1 MDTAAAGTWASH
13 STNPNLQDFNSNL
26 NQINANSQTNH
37 NSQHAVIFTNQQ
49 HLIPSPENGDR
60 NVATGAFNSSKLQ
73 QLLGD
78 SDDYDVTRKSEK
90 SKNPLSKWFSS
101 LTKKRKNKA
110 ASRPMVEILFDQEYS
125 RDDSLLDDSGFVPEY
140 RRRKYSDPTGTG
152 NPPHFR
158 YGSLDRRPWIRS
170 EVNEDS
176 MERRQYGSL
185 DRRTQ
190 SQILTRWN
198 GTTMQDLR
206 FDDAEQQNLHHYH
219 GSSLESE
226 PFHAANRQQ
235 KPHCDMSQFAL
246 TADKPASINN
256 QFWSLP
262 RPKAYKLYP
271 GSSTEESNQFS
282 DVTLQD
288 SKLPQIDNQDEVANR
303 SSDMSLPRNFK
314 LKNGNVEGIDACDNL
329 CSIPVPVV
337 GQHLSYVVVWHD
349 FVEKYKLFINC

>member
-1 MDTAAAGTWASH
+1 MT
-13 STNPNLQDFNSNL
+13 
-26 NQINANSQTNH
+26 
-37 NSQHAVIFTNQQ
+37 FTNQQ
-49 HLIPSPENGDR
+49 HLIPSPENGDL
-60 NVATGAFNSSKLQ
+60 NVATTGAFNSSKLN
-73 QLLGD
+73 QLLGE
-78 SDDYDVTRKSEK
+78 SDDYDVTGKREK

-125 RDDSLLDDSGFVPEY
+125 RDDSDLLDDSGFVPEY

-152 NPPHFR
+152 NPAYHR

-185 DRRTQ
+185 DRRAQ

-206 FDDAEQQNLHHYH
+206 FDDAQQQSSHHYH
-219 GSSLESE
+219 GSSSESE
-226 PFHAANRQQ
+226 SFHAANKQQ
-235 KPHCDMSQFAL
+235 KLHHDMSQLGL
-246 TADKPASINN
+246 TPSIDK

-271 GSSTEESNQFS
+271 GSSTESNQFS
-282 DVTLQD
+282 DATLQD
-288 SKLPQIDNQDEVANR
+288 GKLPQIDNQDEVANR

-314 LKNGNVEGIDACDNL
+314 LKNSNVEGIDACDNM
-329 CSIPVPVV
+329 CSIPVHVV
-337 GQHLSYVVVWHD
+337 GLHLLYVVVWHD
-349 FVEKYKLFINC
+349 FVEKYKLFINS

>member
-1 MDTAAAGTWASH
+1 MGTAAVGTWTSR
-13 STNPNLQDFNSNL
+13 STNPNLQDFNPNL

-37 NSQHAVIFTNQQ
+37 NSQHAVTFTNQ
-49 HLIPSPENGDR
+49 HLIPSPENGDL
-60 NVATGAFNSSKLQ
+60 NVATTGAFRSSKLH
-73 QLLGD
+73 QLLGE
-78 SDDYDVTRKSEK
+78 SDDYDVTGKREK
-90 SKNPLSKWFSS
+90 SKNPLSKWLSS

-125 RDDSLLDDSGFVPEY
+125 RDDSDLLDDSGFVPEY

-152 NPPHFR
+152 NPAYHR

-185 DRRTQ
+185 DRRAQ

-206 FDDAEQQNLHHYH
+206 FDDAQQQNSHHYH
-219 GSSLESE
+219 GSSSESE
-226 PFHAANRQQ
+226 PFNAANKQQ
-235 KPHCDMSQFAL
+235 KLHHDMSQLAL
-246 TADKPASINN
+246 TPSIDK

-271 GSSTEESNQFS
+271 GSSTESNQFS
-282 DVTLQD
+282 DATLQD
-288 SKLPQIDNQDEVANR
+288 GKLPQIDNQDEVANR
-303 SSDMSLPRNFK
+303 SSDMSPSSQL
-314 LKNGNVEGIDACDNL
+314 
-329 CSIPVPVV
+329 
-337 GQHLSYVVVWHD
+337 
-349 FVEKYKLFINC
+349 